1 MTNLSPHAKSS
12 LERVSKA
19 DNAYRSA
26 RDKFEQQLLTELDIK
41 LESYVAE
48 RNTAVKLADL
58 AGVPRT
64 QIGRA
69 LGTTNYR
76 TVQDILEQA
85 GETVKSVESQGEDNW
100 TVIETSYGWELT
112 VNNLGAGAIS
122 GTAVVASVDGDLM
135 YVDGDAFVVPQ
146 AYRNEIAEDIIKA
159 IG

>member
-135 YVDGDAFVVPQ
+135 YVEGDAFVVPQ
-146 AYRNEIAEDIIKA
+146 VYRNGIAEDIIKA

>member
-85 GETVKSVESQGEDNW
+85 GETVKSVESQGDDNW

-135 YVDGDAFVVPQ
+135 YVEGDAFVVPQ
-146 AYRNEIAEDIIKA
+146 VYRNGIAEDIIKA

>member
-12 LERVSKA
+12 LERVAKA
-19 DNAYRSA
+19 DNAYRIA
-26 RDKFEQQLLTELDIK
+26 RDKFEEQLLQELDIK

-85 GETVKSVESQGEDNW
+85 DELVQSVESQGDDKW

-122 GTAVVASVDGDLM
+122 GTAVVASVDGDLI
-135 YVDGDAFVVPQ
+135 YVEGDGFVVPQ
-146 AYRNEIAEDIIKA
+146 VYRNGIAQDIIKA

>member
-48 RNTAVKLADL
+48 RNTAVKLA
-58 AGVPRT
+58 RT

-135 YVDGDAFVVPQ
+135 YVEGDAFVVPQ
-146 AYRNEIAEDIIKA
+146 VYRNGIAEDIIKA

>member
-12 LERVSKA
+12 LDRVAKA
-19 DNAYRSA
+19 DIAYRNA
-26 RDKFEQQLLTELDIK
+26 RVKFEEQLLKELDSK

-85 GETVKSVESQGEDNW
+85 GDLVHAVESQGQDSW
-100 TVIETSYGWELT
+100 TVIETPEGWELT

-122 GTAVVASVDGDLM
+122 GTALVASVDGDLM
-135 YVDGDAFVVPQ
+135 YVSGDAFVVPQ
-146 AYRNEIAEDIIKA
+146 VYRNGIAEDIIRA

>member
-1 MTNLSPHAKSS
+1 MTNLSPHAKSA

-19 DNAYRSA
+19 DKAYRAA
-26 RDKFEQQLLTELDIK
+26 REKFEEQLLRELDGK
-41 LESYVAE
+41 LESYIAE

-58 AGVPRT
+58 ADVPRT

-76 TVQDILEQA
+76 TVQDILEES
-85 GETVKSVESQGEDNW
+85 GELVKSVESQGEDKW
-100 TVIETSYGWELT
+100 TLIETEYGWELT
-112 VNNLGAGAIS
+112 VTSLGAGAVS

-146 AYRNEIAEDIIKA
+146 VYRNGISEDIIKA

>member
-1 MTNLSPHAKSS
+1 MTNLNPHAKSS

-19 DNAYRSA
+19 DNAYRTA
-26 RDKFEQQLLTELDIK
+26 RDKFEEQLLQELDIK
-41 LESYVAE
+41 LVSYVAE
-48 RNTAVKLADL
+48 RNTAVMLADL

-85 GETVKSVESQGEDNW
+85 GDLVHSFESHGEDKW

-112 VNNLGAGAIS
+112 VKDLGAGAIS
-122 GTAVVASVDGDLM
+122 GTAVVASVDGELI

-146 AYRNEIAEDIIKA
+146 VYRNDIAEDIIKA